1 MAKNSKNIIFFNMI
15 EIALAMAIIAFGMTS
30 ILGLFPVGLN
40 ACRNSVAEN
49 YSADAV
55 EQFSSYL
62 KGYAESSR
70 ANFDK
75 LFGGGGFYT
84 ATKPDPT
91 ITIPVPPGPIAITTR
106 DFLRGISTGKDFS
119 GANYNPVPIVT
130 GWTIFPAKDTTLKNV
145 YFVASGPGNYLNPA
159 GAVFPSTDFTG
170 MIVVWKSPL
179 TYYRPTSNPPPNG
192 WVSVTDDAY
201 VTGAA
206 VNIEVSWPLDVG
218 DYTARHKKTFYM
230 EVTKPQQ

>member
-1 MAKNSKNIIFFNMI
+1 MVKNSKNISFFNMI

-62 KGYAESSR
+62 KGYAESSS

-75 LFGGGGFYT
+75 LFAPGGFYPDAPKPLPAVLNSTNYIT
-84 ATKPDPT
+84 ATQDFLDG
-91 ITIPVPPGPIAITTR
+91 ITI
-106 DFLRGISTGKDFS
+106 GKDHTRVT
-119 GANYNPVPIVT
+119 AYNPVPIVT
-130 GWTIFPAKDTTLKNV
+130 GWTIFPAKNAALKNI
-145 YFVASGPGNYLNPA
+145 YFVASGSGNYLNPG

-170 MIVVWKSPL
+170 MLVVWKSPL
-179 TYYRPTSNPPPNG
+179 TYYRPNSNNPPDG
-192 WVSVTDDAY
+192 WTTATDDAY

-206 VNIEVSWPLDVG
+206 LNIEVSWPLEVA
-218 DYTARHKKTFYM
+218 DYTARHTKTFYM
-230 EVTKPQQ
+230 EVTRPQQ

>member
-40 ACRNSVAEN
+40 ASRNSVAEN

-62 KGYAESSR
+62 KSYAESSR

-75 LFGGGGFYT
+75 LFGGGGFYPDV
-84 ATKPDPT
+84 KPALT
-91 ITIPVPPGPIAITTR
+91 STTYR
-106 DFLRGISTGKDFS
+106 DAAQDFLNGISIGKDHT
-119 GANYNPVPIVT
+119 GAVYAPTPIVT
-130 GWTIFPAKDTTLKNV
+130 GWTIFPAKDALLKNI
-145 YFVASGPGNYLNPA
+145 YFVASGSGNYLNPG
-159 GAVFPSTDFTG
+159 GAIFPSTDFSG

-179 TYYRPTSNPPPNG
+179 TYYRPNDNVPAPNG
-192 WVSVTDDAY
+192 WMSVTDDAY
-201 VTGAA
+201 FTGAA
-206 VNIEVSWPLDVG
+206 LNIEVSWPLDVG
-218 DYTARHKKTFYM
+218 DYSVRHKKTFYM
-230 EVTKPQQ
+230 EVTRPQ